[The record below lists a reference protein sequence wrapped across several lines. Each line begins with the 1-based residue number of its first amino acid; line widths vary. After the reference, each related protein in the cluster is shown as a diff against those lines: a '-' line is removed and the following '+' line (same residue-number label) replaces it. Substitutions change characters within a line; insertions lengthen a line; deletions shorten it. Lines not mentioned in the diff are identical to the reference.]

1 MFLQIT
7 KFHSFVW
14 LTTICVCVC
23 VCVCVYTHTY
33 MASQV
38 ALVVENAPANTG
50 DTRDAVSTPGS
61 GRSPR
66 VENSTPLQYSCL
78 ENSKIP
84 GQRNLVGYSQWG
96 LKESNTIEWLNT
108 HTHTHTHTC
117 HIFFL
122 KFFKKIFIYLVALSL
137 SYSMW
142 NLFVVY
148 ATSLCI
154 HLLMGT

>member
-1 MFLQIT
+1 
-7 KFHSFVW
+7 
-14 LTTICVCVC
+14 
-23 VCVCVYTHTY
+23 

-38 ALVVENAPANTG
+38 ALVVENPPANTG
-50 DTRDAVSTPGS
+50 GTRDAVSTPGS
-61 GRSPR
+61 GRSPG

-78 ENSKIP
+78 ENSKFP
-84 GQRNLVGYSQWG
+84 GQRNLVGYSPWG
-96 LKESNTIEWLNT
+96 LKESNTTERLNT
-108 HTHTHTHTC
+108 HTHTHTR

-148 ATSLCI
+148 ATSLSI
-154 HLLMGT
+154 HLLMDT